1 MDFISQLLLKI
12 YQLIGEPTLK
22 YLSEIPNYTTYFI
35 IFIIFVTIG
44 YIIAKVTVF
53 ILRIIFNYTKLN
65 EIQKKNPQ
73 LFYGINIS
81 NLILS
86 LVKYYILLYFLIL
99 GIVVNFSSYYYL
111 FYILNLIYTA
121 IIIIIVGMVIGDIIG
136 YLFNIKNNVAKIVK
150 GTILYLFLIIALS
163 YLGLNSTVLVQALYY
178 LLLSAAISFGIMIGV
193 IIALEYKDEIIKI
206 IKWKHVN
213 YAEKIRINYIKY
225 I

>member
-12 YQLIGEPTLK
+12 YQVIGEPILL
-22 YLSEIPNYTTYFI
+22 YISNIQDYTTYFV
-35 IFIIFVTIG
+35 IFIIFATIG
-44 YIIAKVTVF
+44 YIIAKVIIF

-65 EIQKKNPQ
+65 EIQKKNHE

-81 NLILS
+81 NLIIS
-86 LVKYYILLYFLIL
+86 LVKYYIILYFLIL
-99 GIVVNFSSYYYL
+99 GIVVDFPYYSYL
-111 FYILNLIYTA
+111 FYILNLVYTA
-121 IIIIIVGMVIGDIIG
+121 IIILIAGIVIGDVIA

-178 LLLSAAISFGIMIGV
+178 LLLSAAISFGIMIGI

-206 IKWKHVN
+206 IK
-213 YAEKIRINYIKY
+213 
-225 I
+225 

>member
-12 YQLIGEPTLK
+12 YQVIGEPILL
-22 YLSEIPNYTTYFI
+22 YISNIQNYTTYFV
-35 IFIIFVTIG
+35 IFIIFATIG
-44 YIIAKVTVF
+44 YIIAKVIIF
-53 ILRIIFNYTKLN
+53 ILRIIFNYIKLN

-81 NLILS
+81 NLIIS
-86 LVKYYILLYFLIL
+86 LVKYYIILYFLIL
-99 GIVVNFSSYYYL
+99 GIFVDFPYYSYL
-111 FYILNLIYTA
+111 FYILNLVYTA
-121 IIIIIVGMVIGDIIG
+121 IIILIAGIVIGDVIA

-206 IKWKHVN
+206 IK
-213 YAEKIRINYIKY
+213 
-225 I
+225 

>member
-12 YQLIGEPTLK
+12 YQVIGEPILL
-22 YLSEIPNYTTYFI
+22 YISNIQNYTTYFV
-35 IFIIFVTIG
+35 IFIIFATIG
-44 YIIAKVTVF
+44 YIIAKVIIF
-53 ILRIIFNYTKLN
+53 ILRIIFNYIKLN
-65 EIQKKNPQ
+65 EIQKKNHE

-81 NLILS
+81 NLIIS
-86 LVKYYILLYFLIL
+86 LVKYYIILYFLIF
-99 GIVVNFSSYYYL
+99 GIVVDFPYYSYL
-111 FYILNLIYTA
+111 FYILNLVYTA
-121 IIIIIVGMVIGDIIG
+121 IIILIAGIVIGDVIA

-206 IKWKHVN
+206 IK
-213 YAEKIRINYIKY
+213 
-225 I
+225 

>member
-99 GIVVNFSSYYYL
+99 GIVVNFPYYSYL
-111 FYILNLIYTA
+111 FYILNLIYIA
-121 IIIIIVGMVIGDIIG
+121 IIIIIVGMVIGDIIA
-136 YLFNIKNNVAKIVK
+136 YIFNIKNNVAKIVK

-206 IKWKHVN
+206 I
-213 YAEKIRINYIKY
+213 R
-225 I
+225 

>member
-12 YQLIGEPTLK
+12 YQLIGDPVLR
-22 YLSEIPNYTTYFI
+22 YISNIQNYTTYFI

-44 YIIAKVTVF
+44 YIIAKVIIF
-53 ILRIIFNYTKLN
+53 ILKIIFNYIKLN
-65 EIQKKNPQ
+65 EIQKKNPE
-73 LFYGINIS
+73 LLYGINIS
-81 NLILS
+81 NLILG
-86 LVKYYILLYFLIL
+86 LIKYYILLYFLIL
-99 GIVVNFSSYYYL
+99 GIVVDLPYYSYL
-111 FYILNLIYTA
+111 FYILNLVYTA
-121 IIIIIVGMVIGDIIG
+121 IIIIFTGIIIGDIIA

-178 LLLSAAISFGIMIGV
+178 LLLSAAISFGIMIGI
-193 IIALEYKDEIIKI
+193 IIALEYKNEIIKI

-213 YAEKIRINYIKY
+213 YVEKVRTNYIRY

>member
-12 YQLIGEPTLK
+12 FQLIGEPILG
-22 YLSEIPNYTTYFI
+22 YISNIQNYTTYFI

-44 YIIAKVTVF
+44 YIIAKAAIF

-65 EIQKKNPQ
+65 QIQKKNPE

-99 GIVVNFSSYYYL
+99 GIVVDFPYYSYL
-111 FYILNLIYTA
+111 FYILNLVYIA
-121 IIIIIVGMVIGDIIG
+121 IIILFAGMVIGDIIT

-206 IKWKHVN
+206 IK
-213 YAEKIRINYIKY
+213 
-225 I
+225 

>member
-12 YQLIGEPTLK
+12 YQLIGEPILG
-22 YLSEIPNYTTYFI
+22 YISNIQDYTTYFI
-35 IFIIFVTIG
+35 IFIIFATIG
-44 YIIAKVTVF
+44 YIIAKVSIF

-65 EIQKKNPQ
+65 QIQKKNPE
-73 LFYGINIS
+73 LFYGINIY

-99 GIVVNFSSYYYL
+99 GVVVDFPYYSYL
-111 FYILNLIYTA
+111 FYILNLVYTA
-121 IIIIIVGMVIGDIIG
+121 IIILFAGIVIGDVIA

-163 YLGLNSTVLVQALYY
+163 YLGLNSTVLVQTLYY

-206 IKWKHVN
+206 IK
-213 YAEKIRINYIKY
+213 
-225 I
+225 

>member
-12 YQLIGEPTLK
+12 YQLIGEPILI
-22 YLSEIPNYTTYFI
+22 YISNIQNYTTYFV
-35 IFIIFVTIG
+35 IFIIFATIG
-44 YIIAKVTVF
+44 YIIAKVIIF
-53 ILRIIFNYTKLN
+53 ILKIIFNYTKLN
-65 EIQKKNPQ
+65 QIQKKNPE
-73 LFYGINIS
+73 LFYGINIP

-99 GIVVNFSSYYYL
+99 GIVVDFPYYSYL
-111 FYILNLIYTA
+111 FYILNLVYIA
-121 IIIIIVGMVIGDIIG
+121 IIILLAGVVIGDIIT

-178 LLLSAAISFGIMIGV
+178 LLLSAAMAFGIMIGV

-206 IKWKHVN
+206 IK
-213 YAEKIRINYIKY
+213 
-225 I
+225 

>member
-12 YQLIGEPTLK
+12 YQLIGEPILV
-22 YLSEIPNYTTYFI
+22 YISNIPEYVTYFI
-35 IFIIFVTIG
+35 IFIIFITIG
-44 YIIAKVTVF
+44 YIITKVTIF

-65 EIQKKNPQ
+65 QIQKKNPE

-99 GIVVNFSSYYYL
+99 GIVVDFPYYSYL
-111 FYILNLIYTA
+111 FYILNLVYTA
-121 IIIIIVGMVIGDIIG
+121 IIILFVGMVIGDIIV
-136 YLFNIKNNVAKIVK
+136 YLFNMKNNVAKIVK

-178 LLLSAAISFGIMIGV
+178 LLLSAAISFGIMIGI

-206 IKWKHVN
+206 IK
-213 YAEKIRINYIKY
+213 
-225 I
+225 

>member
-12 YQLIGEPTLK
+12 YQLIGEPILI
-22 YLSEIPNYTTYFI
+22 YISNIQNYTTYFV
-35 IFIIFVTIG
+35 IFIIFATIG
-44 YIIAKVTVF
+44 YIIAKVIIFV
-53 ILRIIFNYTKLN
+53 LKIIFNYTKLN
-65 EIQKKNPQ
+65 QIQKKNPE
-73 LFYGINIS
+73 LFYGINIP

-99 GIVVNFSSYYYL
+99 GIVVDFPYYSYL
-111 FYILNLIYTA
+111 FYILNLVYIA
-121 IIIIIVGMVIGDIIG
+121 IIILLAGIVIGDIIT

-178 LLLSAAISFGIMIGV
+178 LLLSAAIAFGIMIGV

-206 IKWKHVN
+206 IK
-213 YAEKIRINYIKY
+213 
-225 I
+225 

>member
-12 YQLIGEPTLK
+12 YQLIGEPTLR
-22 YLSEIPNYTTYFI
+22 YLSNIQDFATYFI

-99 GIVVNFSSYYYL
+99 GIVVNFPYYSYL
-111 FYILNLIYTA
+111 FYILNLIYIA
-121 IIIIIVGMVIGDIIG
+121 IIIIIVGMVIGDIIA
-136 YLFNIKNNVAKIVK
+136 YIFNIKNNVAKIVK

-206 IKWKHVN
+206 I
-213 YAEKIRINYIKY
+213 R
-225 I
+225 

>member
-12 YQLIGEPTLK
+12 YQLIGEPVLG
-22 YLSEIPNYTTYFI
+22 YISNIQDYTTYFI
-35 IFIIFVTIG
+35 IFIIFATIG
-44 YIIAKVTVF
+44 YIIAKVSIF

-65 EIQKKNPQ
+65 QIQKKNPE

-99 GIVVNFSSYYYL
+99 GIVVDFPYYSYL
-111 FYILNLIYTA
+111 FYILNLVYTA
-121 IIIIIVGMVIGDIIG
+121 IIILFAGMIIGDIIA

-206 IKWKHVN
+206 IK
-213 YAEKIRINYIKY
+213 
-225 I
+225 

>member
-12 YQLIGEPTLK
+12 YQVIGEPILL
-22 YLSEIPNYTTYFI
+22 YISNIQDYTTYFV
-35 IFIIFVTIG
+35 IFIIFATIG
-44 YIIAKVTVF
+44 YIIAKVIIF

-65 EIQKKNPQ
+65 EIQKKNHE

-81 NLILS
+81 NLIIS
-86 LVKYYILLYFLIL
+86 LVKYYIILYFLIL
-99 GIVVNFSSYYYL
+99 GIVVDFPYYSYL
-111 FYILNLIYTA
+111 FYILNLVYTA
-121 IIIIIVGMVIGDIIG
+121 IIILIAGIVIGDVIA

-178 LLLSAAISFGIMIGV
+178 LLLSAAISFGIMIGI

-206 IKWKHVN
+206 IKWKHVS
-213 YAEKIRINYIKY
+213 YVEKVQINYIKY
-225 I
+225 L

>member
-1 MDFISQLLLKI
+1 MDFIGQLLLKI
-12 YQLIGEPTLK
+12 YQSIGAPILG
-22 YLSEIPNYTTYFI
+22 YLSNIQDYIAYFI

-44 YIIAKVTVF
+44 YIIAKVTIF

-86 LVKYYILLYFLIL
+86 LIKYYIILYFLIL
-99 GIVVNFSSYYYL
+99 GIVVDFPYYYYL

-121 IIIIIVGMVIGDIIG
+121 IIIIVAGIIIGDIIA

-178 LLLSAAISFGIMIGV
+178 LLLSAAISFGVMIGV

-206 IKWKHVN
+206 IK
-213 YAEKIRINYIKY
+213 
-225 I
+225 

>member
-1 MDFISQLLLKI
+1 MDFIGQLLLKI
-12 YQLIGEPTLK
+12 YQSIGAPILG
-22 YLSEIPNYTTYFI
+22 YLSNIQDYIAYFI

-44 YIIAKVTVF
+44 YIIAKVIVF

-86 LVKYYILLYFLIL
+86 LIKYYIILYFLIL
-99 GIVVNFSSYYYL
+99 GIVVDFPYYYYL

-121 IIIIIVGMVIGDIIG
+121 IIIIVAGIIIGDIIA

-178 LLLSAAISFGIMIGV
+178 LLLSAAISFGVMIGV

-206 IKWKHVN
+206 IK
-213 YAEKIRINYIKY
+213 
-225 I
+225 

>member
-86 LVKYYILLYFLIL
+86 LVKYYIILYFLIL
-99 GIVVNFSSYYYL
+99 GIVVDFPSYYYL

-121 IIIIIVGMVIGDIIG
+121 IIIIIAGMVIGDIIG

-206 IKWKHVN
+206 IK
-213 YAEKIRINYIKY
+213 
-225 I
+225 

>member
-12 YQLIGEPTLK
+12 YQLIGEPILG
-22 YLSEIPNYTTYFI
+22 YISNIQNYTTYFI
-35 IFIIFVTIG
+35 IFIIFATIG
-44 YIIAKVTVF
+44 YIIAKATIF

-65 EIQKKNPQ
+65 QIQKKNPE

-99 GIVVNFSSYYYL
+99 GIVVDFPYYSYL
-111 FYILNLIYTA
+111 FYILNLVYIA
-121 IIIIIVGMVIGDIIG
+121 IIILFAGMVIGDIIT

-206 IKWKHVN
+206 IK
-213 YAEKIRINYIKY
+213 
-225 I
+225 

>member
-22 YLSEIPNYTTYFI
+22 YLSEIPDYTTYFI

-86 LVKYYILLYFLIL
+86 LVKYYIILYFLIL
-99 GIVVNFSSYYYL
+99 GIVVDFPSYYFL

-121 IIIIIVGMVIGDIIG
+121 IIIIIVGMVIGDIIE

-206 IKWKHVN
+206 IK
-213 YAEKIRINYIKY
+213 
-225 I
+225 

>member
-12 YQLIGEPTLK
+12 YQLIGEPILG
-22 YLSEIPNYTTYFI
+22 YISNIPDYITYFI

-86 LVKYYILLYFLIL
+86 LIKYYIILYFLIL
-99 GIVVNFSSYYYL
+99 GIVVDFPYYSYL

-121 IIIIIVGMVIGDIIG
+121 IIIIVAGIIIGDIIA

-206 IKWKHVN
+206 IK
-213 YAEKIRINYIKY
+213 
-225 I
+225 

>member
-44 YIIAKVTVF
+44 YIIAKITIF

-86 LVKYYILLYFLIL
+86 LVKYYIILYFLIL
-99 GIVVNFSSYYYL
+99 GIVVDFSSYSYL

-121 IIIIIVGMVIGDIIG
+121 IIIIIAGMVIGDIIG

-178 LLLSAAISFGIMIGV
+178 LLLSAAISFGIMIGI

-206 IKWKHVN
+206 IK
-213 YAEKIRINYIKY
+213 
-225 I
+225 

>member
-12 YQLIGEPTLK
+12 YQLIGEPILI
-22 YLSEIPNYTTYFI
+22 YISNIQNYTTYFV
-35 IFIIFVTIG
+35 IFIIFATIG
-44 YIIAKVTVF
+44 YIIAKVIIF
-53 ILRIIFNYTKLN
+53 ILKIIFNYTKLN
-65 EIQKKNPQ
+65 QIQKKNPE
-73 LFYGINIS
+73 LFYGINIP
-81 NLILS
+81 NLILG

-99 GIVVNFSSYYYL
+99 GIVVDFPYYSYL
-111 FYILNLIYTA
+111 FYILNLVYIA
-121 IIIIIVGMVIGDIIG
+121 IIILLAGIVIGDIIT

-206 IKWKHVN
+206 IK
-213 YAEKIRINYIKY
+213 
-225 I
+225 

>member
-12 YQLIGEPTLK
+12 YQLIGEPILE
-22 YLSEIPNYTTYFI
+22 YISNIQNYTTYFV
-35 IFIIFVTIG
+35 IFIIFATIG
-44 YIIAKVTVF
+44 YIIAKAAIF

-65 EIQKKNPQ
+65 QIQKKNPE
-73 LFYGINIS
+73 LFYGIDIS

-99 GIVVNFSSYYYL
+99 GIVVDFPYYSYL
-111 FYILNLIYTA
+111 FYILNLVYTA
-121 IIIIIVGMVIGDIIG
+121 IIILFAGMVIGDIIV

-178 LLLSAAISFGIMIGV
+178 LLLSAAISFGIMIGI

-206 IKWKHVN
+206 IK
-213 YAEKIRINYIKY
+213 
-225 I
+225 

>member
-12 YQLIGEPTLK
+12 FQLIGEPVLG
-22 YLSEIPNYTTYFI
+22 YISNIQNYTTYFI
-35 IFIIFVTIG
+35 IFIIFATIG
-44 YIIAKVTVF
+44 YIIAKAAIF

-65 EIQKKNPQ
+65 QIQKKNPE

-99 GIVVNFSSYYYL
+99 GIVVDFPYYSYL
-111 FYILNLIYTA
+111 FYILNLVYIA
-121 IIIIIVGMVIGDIIG
+121 IIILFAGMVIGDIIT

-150 GTILYLFLIIALS
+150 GTILYLFLIISLS

-206 IKWKHVN
+206 IKWKHVR
-213 YAEKIRINYIKY
+213 YVEKVQINYIKY

>member
-12 YQLIGEPTLK
+12 YQLIGEPILG
-22 YLSEIPNYTTYFI
+22 YISNIQDYTTYFI
-35 IFIIFVTIG
+35 IFIIFATIG
-44 YIIAKVTVF
+44 YIIAKVSIF

-65 EIQKKNPQ
+65 QIQKKNPE

-99 GIVVNFSSYYYL
+99 GIVVDFPYYSYL
-111 FYILNLIYTA
+111 FYILNLVYTA
-121 IIIIIVGMVIGDIIG
+121 IIILFAGMIIGDIIA

-206 IKWKHVN
+206 IK
-213 YAEKIRINYIKY
+213 
-225 I
+225 

>member
-12 YQLIGEPTLK
+12 YQSIGEPILG
-22 YLSEIPNYTTYFI
+22 YLSNIQDYTAYFI
-35 IFIIFVTIG
+35 IFIIFATIG
-44 YIIAKVTVF
+44 YIIAKVIVF

-121 IIIIIVGMVIGDIIG
+121 IIIIIAGIVIGDIIG

-206 IKWKHVN
+206 IK
-213 YAEKIRINYIKY
+213 
-225 I
+225 

>member
-12 YQLIGEPTLK
+12 YQVIGEPILL
-22 YLSEIPNYTTYFI
+22 YISNIQDYTTYFV
-35 IFIIFVTIG
+35 IFIIFATIG
-44 YIIAKVTVF
+44 YIIAKVIIF

-81 NLILS
+81 NLIIS
-86 LVKYYILLYFLIL
+86 LVKYYIILYFLIL
-99 GIVVNFSSYYYL
+99 GIVVDFPYYSYL
-111 FYILNLIYTA
+111 FYILNLVYTA
-121 IIIIIVGMVIGDIIG
+121 IIILIAGIVIGDVIA

-178 LLLSAAISFGIMIGV
+178 LLLSAAISFGIMIGI

-206 IKWKHVN
+206 IK
-213 YAEKIRINYIKY
+213 
-225 I
+225 

>member
-12 YQLIGEPTLK
+12 YQLIGEPILI
-22 YLSEIPNYTTYFI
+22 YISNIQNYTTYFV
-35 IFIIFVTIG
+35 IFIIFATIG
-44 YIIAKVTVF
+44 YIIAKVIIFV
-53 ILRIIFNYTKLN
+53 LKIIFNYTKLN
-65 EIQKKNPQ
+65 QIQKKNPE
-73 LFYGINIS
+73 LFYGINIP

-99 GIVVNFSSYYYL
+99 GIVVDFPYYSYL
-111 FYILNLIYTA
+111 FYILNLVYTA
-121 IIIIIVGMVIGDIIG
+121 IIILFAGIVIGDVIA

-206 IKWKHVN
+206 IK
-213 YAEKIRINYIKY
+213 
-225 I
+225 

>member
-12 YQLIGEPTLK
+12 YQVIGEPILL
-22 YLSEIPNYTTYFI
+22 YISNIQDYTTYFV
-35 IFIIFVTIG
+35 IFIIFATIG
-44 YIIAKVTVF
+44 YIIAKVIIF

-65 EIQKKNPQ
+65 EIQKKNHE

-81 NLILS
+81 NLIIS
-86 LVKYYILLYFLIL
+86 LVKYYIILYFLIL
-99 GIVVNFSSYYYL
+99 GIVVDFPYYSYL
-111 FYILNLIYTA
+111 FYILNLVYTA
-121 IIIIIVGMVIGDIIG
+121 IIILIAGIVIGDVIA

-178 LLLSAAISFGIMIGV
+178 LLLSAAISFGIMIGI

-206 IKWKHVN
+206 IKWKHVS
-213 YAEKIRINYIKY
+213 YVEKVQINYIKY

>member
-12 YQLIGEPTLK
+12 YQVIGEPILV
-22 YLSEIPNYTTYFI
+22 YISNIQDYITYFV
-35 IFIIFVTIG
+35 IFIIFATIG
-44 YIIAKVTVF
+44 YIIAKVIIF
-53 ILRIIFNYTKLN
+53 ILRIILNYTKLN
-65 EIQKKNPQ
+65 EIQKKNHE

-81 NLILS
+81 NLIIS
-86 LVKYYILLYFLIL
+86 LVKYYIILYFLIL
-99 GIVVNFSSYYYL
+99 GIVIDFPYYSYL
-111 FYILNLIYTA
+111 FYILNLVYTA
-121 IIIIIVGMVIGDIIG
+121 IIILFAGIVIGDIIA

-206 IKWKHVN
+206 LKWKHVS
-213 YAEKIRINYIKY
+213 YVEKVQINYIKY

>member
-22 YLSEIPNYTTYFI
+22 YLSEIPDYTTYFI

-44 YIIAKVTVF
+44 YIIAKITVF

-86 LVKYYILLYFLIL
+86 LVKYYIILYFLIL
-99 GIVVNFSSYYYL
+99 GIVVNFPSYYFL

-121 IIIIIVGMVIGDIIG
+121 IIIIIAGMVIGDIIG

-206 IKWKHVN
+206 IK
-213 YAEKIRINYIKY
+213 
-225 I
+225 